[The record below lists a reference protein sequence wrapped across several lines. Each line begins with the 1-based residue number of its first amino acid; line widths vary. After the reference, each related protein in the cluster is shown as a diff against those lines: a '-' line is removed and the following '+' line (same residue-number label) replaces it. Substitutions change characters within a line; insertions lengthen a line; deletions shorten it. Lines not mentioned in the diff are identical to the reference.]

1 MSKDEFKISI
11 PKLKKE
17 TNYSEWKETVF
28 SVLGTKQLQHFV
40 HLDVQK
46 PVLVNLAS
54 STNTLRNP
62 LLTMMLVNEEML
74 DVLRRLPR
82 DLVNKI
88 NSEERLKIYL
98 EDSDDL
104 SDMLVDLAINA
115 EIILILN
122 NVLYSVYT
130 DLEDFHKAR
139 TNHVTGVEKTRSL
152 IRSSIAYENVHL
164 FKDRN
169 VFKAFQTVS
178 KQFEKDLKIER
189 QSVKRRLRRLKCKKG
204 A

>member
-1 MSKDEFKISI
+1 M
-11 PKLKKE
+11 
-17 TNYSEWKETVF
+17 
-28 SVLGTKQLQHFV
+28 LGTKQLQHFV
-40 HLDVQK
+40 HFDVQK

-104 SDMLVDLAINA
+104 PDMLVDLAINA

-122 NVLYSVYT
+122 NVLYSVY
-130 DLEDFHKAR
+130 
-139 TNHVTGVEKTRSL
+139 
-152 IRSSIAYENVHL
+152 
-164 FKDRN
+164 
-169 VFKAFQTVS
+169 
-178 KQFEKDLKIER
+178 
-189 QSVKRRLRRLKCKKG
+189 KG
-204 A
+204 